1 MALDID
7 AGGIGAG
14 ASMFSK
20 GLSFIVNLLS
30 PYTLYLFY
38 GGIGFFL
45 FIKFIVWVKKKNVI
59 RYEEY

>member
-14 ASMFSK
+14 AGMFSN
-20 GLSFIVNLLS
+20 GLAFIIQLLS
-30 PYTLYLFY
+30 PYTLHLFY

-45 FIKFIVWVKKKNVI
+45 FIKFIVWVKQKNVI